1 MVFHLWITKP
11 IKCCQSKWIRILHI
25 WKLNDFIYGY
35 VNECVFSGLHSHT
48 IEKTS
53 VKFLIWN
60 LSTKKKASLLYCY
73 TTMRIVGWWH
83 PTINAIKTITNCQAE
98 ELPIIT
104 RSAITKCISNS
115 FTMLGNLGKLPRIIG
130 SFYRDFPLPPPLLL
144 LYPTN
149 SRFSHPHFL
158 FQYKSSWVEKGLS
171 KKGALARG
179 ICKCRVCVYVC
190 VGCVQL
196 EADMCSGR

>member
-1 MVFHLWITKP
+1 MDQNFAHLKIERFYLWICEWMRIFLLAFAYNWEDECEISDLKF
-11 IKCCQSKWIRILHI
+11 IKK
-25 WKLNDFIYGY
+25 
-35 VNECVFSGLHSHT
+35 
-48 IEKTS
+48 
-53 VKFLIWN
+53 
-60 LSTKKKASLLYCY
+60 KKKASLLYCY

-149 SRFSHPHFL
+149 SRFSLPHFL

-171 KKGALARG
+171 KRAP
-179 ICKCRVCVYVC
+179 
-190 VGCVQL
+190 
-196 EADMCSGR
+196 